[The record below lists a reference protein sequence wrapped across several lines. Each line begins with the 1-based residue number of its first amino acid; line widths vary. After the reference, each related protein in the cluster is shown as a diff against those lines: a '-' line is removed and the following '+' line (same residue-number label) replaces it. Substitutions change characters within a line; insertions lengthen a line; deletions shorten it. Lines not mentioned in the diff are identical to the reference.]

1 MKQKIEKFI
10 ETHWIAYLV
19 FWFGVGFI
27 LVQNV

>member
-1 MKQKIEKFI
+1 MKQRIEKFI

-19 FWFGVGFI
+19 FWFGIRFI

>member
-1 MKQKIEKFI
+1 MKQRIEKFI

-19 FWFGVGFI
+19 FWFGIGFI